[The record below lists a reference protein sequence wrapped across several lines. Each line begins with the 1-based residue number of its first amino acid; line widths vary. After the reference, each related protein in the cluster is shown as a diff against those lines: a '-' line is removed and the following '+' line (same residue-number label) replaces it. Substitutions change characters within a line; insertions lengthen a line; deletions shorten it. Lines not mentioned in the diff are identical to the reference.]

1 MSGLA
6 KTSSSTKFGQMAES
20 VQFALQLRP
29 ASSNIHQVVKALC
42 LGSST
47 RPPQSLYGVGSNP
60 TLLKLFLLLFG
71 GWGMWCQ
78 ESMTL

>member
-1 MSGLA
+1 
-6 KTSSSTKFGQMAES
+6 MAES

-60 TLLKLFLLLFG
+60 TLLKLFCFCLVVEECG
-71 GWGMWCQ
+71 VRSQ
-78 ESMTL
+78 